1 VITFLTLY
9 LGIAVGLH
17 TVEVQVDP
25 AAAFVEFQLDGQ
37 TVHSVTQPPWKM
49 VVDLGRPVPHELV
62 AIARDHEGIELGR
75 AVQLVNVPRPNSEA
89 SFTLLP
95 GSGGSGRIAR
105 LTFASAFSARPESIE
120 LTFDGQVL
128 DPGNLAR
135 IRLPDFRPAD
145 VHVLRAVLEFKG
157 GSRVSTELLVG
168 GVRREAPGGP
178 ETMRGEAQTELTA
191 VPVVFKGRPPKESD
205 MDGWFLANGEPVHVE
220 AVEDSPGEIVVVK
233 DENAGSWIAQLRTSI
248 FFAQDTRYASPLRKG
263 QRLRFCWPGTLK
275 PSDTAPG
282 YDVFLRSQ
290 DFSPPWDVRRLLIGV
305 APPEYSGP
313 PRLGDAV
320 GVAALSAA
328 AGNRP
333 RAVVL
338 LVAGGDDE
346 SVTPVA
352 WTRAYLRTLR
362 VPLFVWA
369 KNKKMVDP
377 AWGTPEV
384 LTTAS
389 DVPGAV
395 KKVTK
400 AVEAQRIVWLE
411 GRHLPQSISLSPK
424 ARKVTLVE

>member
-1 VITFLTLY
+1 MITFLTLI
-9 LGIAVGLH
+9 LGIAAGVH
-17 TVEVQVDP
+17 TIEVQADP
-25 AAAFVEFQLDGQ
+25 AASYVEFQLDGR
-37 TVHSVTQPPWKM
+37 TLRSVTQPPWKM
-49 VVDLGRPVPHELV
+49 LVDFGRPVPHELV
-62 AIARDHEGIELGR
+62 AIARDREGAELGR

-95 GSGGSGRIAR
+95 GSGGSGRMAC

-120 LTFDGQVL
+120 LTFDGRVL

-135 IRLPDFRPAD
+135 IRLPEFRPAD

-157 GSRVSTELLVG
+157 GNRVSAELLVG
-168 GVRREAPGGP
+168 GVKREAPGGP
-178 ETMRGEAQTELTA
+178 ETMRGEAEADLTA
-191 VPVVFKGRPPKESD
+191 VPVVFKGSPPAEYE
-205 MDGWFLANGEPVHVE
+205 MDGWFLSNGEPVHVE
-220 AVEDSPGEIVVVK
+220 AVEESPGEIVVVK
-233 DENAGSWIAQLRTSI
+233 DENAGPWIENLRTVLYS
-248 FFAQDTRYASPLRKG
+248 RMWYESPLRKG

-290 DFSPPWDVRRLLIGV
+290 DFAAPWDVRLLLTRV

-338 LVAGGDDE
+338 IVAGGDDE
-346 SVTPVA
+346 SQTPVA
-352 WTRAYLRTLR
+352 WTRAYLRALR

-369 KNKKMVDP
+369 KNRKMVDP
-377 AWGTPEV
+377 AWGKPEV
-384 LTTAS
+384 LTSSS

>member
-1 VITFLTLY
+1 MITFLTLL
-9 LGIAVGLH
+9 LGIAVGAH
-17 TVEVQVDP
+17 TIEVQVDP
-25 AAAFVEFQLDGQ
+25 AAAFVEFQLDGR
-37 TVHSVTQPPWKM
+37 TLHSVTKPPWKM
-49 VVDLGRPVPHELV
+49 VVDLGPPVPHELV
-62 AIARDHEGIELGR
+62 AIARDEGGAELGR
-75 AVQLVNVPRPNSEA
+75 AVQLVNVPRQNSEA

-95 GSGGSGRIAR
+95 GTGGRGRIAR
-105 LTFASAFSARPESIE
+105 LTFASAFSARPESVE
-120 LTFDGQVL
+120 LSFDGQTL

-157 GSRVSTELLVG
+157 GSRISTELLVG
-168 GVRREAPGGP
+168 GVKREAPGGP
-178 ETMRGEAQTELTA
+178 ETMRGETEAELTA
-191 VPVVFKGRPPKESD
+191 VPAVFKGRPPKESE
-205 MDGWFLANGEPVHVE
+205 MDGWFLANGEPAHVE
-220 AVEDSPGEIVVVK
+220 AVEESPGEIVVVK
-233 DENAGSWIAQLRTSI
+233 DENAGPWIAQLRDHGLQRLVYT
-248 FFAQDTRYASPLRKG
+248 SPLRKG
-263 QRLRFCWPGTLK
+263 PAPALLLAGDPQARGLG
-275 PSDTAPG
+275 PG
-282 YDVFLRSQ
+282 YDVFLRSP
-290 DFSPPWDVRRLLIGV
+290 DYRRAVDVRRLLIDVG
-305 APPEYSGP
+305 PPDYSGP

-338 LVAGGDDE
+338 LVAGPDDE
-346 SVTPVA
+346 SATPVA
-352 WTRAYLRTLR
+352 WTRGLLRALR

-369 KNKKMVDP
+369 KNRRMADP
-377 AWGTPEV
+377 AWGNVEV
-384 LTTAS
+384 VSTGG

>member
-1 VITFLTLY
+1 VITFVTLL
-9 LGIAVGLH
+9 LGIAVGAH
-17 TVEVQVDP
+17 AVEVQVDP
-25 AAAFVEFQLDGQ
+25 AASSVEFRLDGRP
-37 TVHSVTQPPWKM
+37 VASLVKPPWKT

-62 AIARDHEGIELGR
+62 AIARNREGAELGR
-75 AVQLVNVPRPNSEA
+75 AVQLVNVPRQNSEA

-95 GSGGSGRIAR
+95 GTGGIGRIAR
-105 LTFASAFSARPESIE
+105 LTFASALSARPESIE
-120 LTFDGQVL
+120 LSFDGQVL

-135 IRLPDFRPAD
+135 IRLPNFRPAD
-145 VHVLRAVLEFKG
+145 VHVLRGVLEFRG
-157 GSRVSTELLVG
+157 GNRVTAELLVG
-168 GVRREAPGGP
+168 GVKREAPGGP

-191 VPVVFKGRPPKESD
+191 VPVLFKGSPPKEHE
-205 MDGWFLANGEPVHVE
+205 MDGWFLANGEPVRVE
-220 AVEDSPGEIVVVK
+220 AVEESPGEIVVVK
-233 DENAGSWIAQLRTSI
+233 DENAGPWIEDLRTVPNS
-248 FFAQDTRYASPLRKG
+248 RMSYASPLRNG

-275 PSDTAPG
+275 PGDSAPG

-290 DFSPPWDVRRLLIGV
+290 DFVAPMDVRRLLIRV
-305 APPEYSGP
+305 SPPEYSGP

-338 LVAGGDDE
+338 LVAGTNDE
-346 SVTPVA
+346 SLTPVA
-352 WTRAYLRTLR
+352 WTRAFLRALR

-377 AWGTPEV
+377 AWGKPEV
-384 LTTAS
+384 VSVAW
-389 DVPGAV
+389 DVPSAV

-424 ARKVTLVE
+424 ARRVSLVE

>member
-1 VITFLTLY
+1 
-9 LGIAVGLH
+9 
-17 TVEVQVDP
+17 
-25 AAAFVEFQLDGQ
+25 
-37 TVHSVTQPPWKM
+37 M
-49 VVDLGRPVPHELV
+49 
-62 AIARDHEGIELGR
+62 
-75 AVQLVNVPRPNSEA
+75 
-89 SFTLLP
+89 
-95 GSGGSGRIAR
+95 
-105 LTFASAFSARPESIE
+105 
-120 LTFDGQVL
+120 
-128 DPGNLAR
+128 
-135 IRLPDFRPAD
+135 
-145 VHVLRAVLEFKG
+145 
-157 GSRVSTELLVG
+157 
-168 GVRREAPGGP
+168 
-178 ETMRGEAQTELTA
+178 
-191 VPVVFKGRPPKESD
+191 
-205 MDGWFLANGEPVHVE
+205 
-220 AVEDSPGEIVVVK
+220 
-233 DENAGSWIAQLRTSI
+233 
-248 FFAQDTRYASPLRKG
+248 RKG
-263 QRLRFCWPGTLK
+263 QRLRFCWPGTLN

-290 DFSPPWDVRRLLIGV
+290 DFAPPSDVRRLLIGV

-346 SVTPVA
+346 SQTPVA
-352 WTRAYLRTLR
+352 WTRAYLRALR

-377 AWGTPEV
+377 AWGKPEV
-384 LTTAS
+384 LTSAS

-395 KKVTK
+395 KNVTK